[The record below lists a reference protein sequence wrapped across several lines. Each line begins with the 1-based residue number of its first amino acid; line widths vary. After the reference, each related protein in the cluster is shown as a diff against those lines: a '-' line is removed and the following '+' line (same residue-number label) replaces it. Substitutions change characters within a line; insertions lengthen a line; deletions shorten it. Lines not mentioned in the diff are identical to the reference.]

1 MLEKELILMS
11 KDKNT
16 EKPKNKKPSYTVW
29 DNIRFIMGNLWSWDK
44 QLVILCSFRIPVLVL
59 LPLSAI
65 YLPKLVI
72 DQLTAKT
79 SPEGLVAVV
88 GGYTLIL
95 VLLNSF
101 DSYAN
106 GKITWRAQTYRLKY
120 TNIISIKTM
129 DTDYENIDNEKGQ
142 TKLQKA
148 MNTVNSNDSG
158 TSQILNSLFQ
168 IIANCLGFIVFGSI
182 ISLLNP
188 LVVILL
194 MITTAI
200 NYLMLRYVRNY
211 EHRNKDNWA
220 PIDKKIY
227 YLQEK
232 SGEFSNGKDIRLY
245 GMVDWFEKMHSFF
258 VNERLNWTK
267 KVTWRHFLSNIVDG
281 ILIFLRDGV
290 AYAYLIYMILAGKL
304 SVADF
309 VLFFG
314 AVGGFS
320 VWLSGI
326 INEVNKINVMSLELC
341 DLRDYLDMPDT
352 FNRGT
357 GIPLP
362 KEEDLPCDIEF
373 KDITFGYPGCENN
386 VIENF
391 NLKINKGEKLAIVG
405 VNGAGKTTLIKLLC
419 GLYHPSSGEILVNG
433 NNICKYNHDEY
444 YTLFSA
450 VFQDIRLLPLS
461 IAKNVALCKED
472 DISRERVLNC
482 LELSGLKEKIDTFNH
497 GIDTMLMKN
506 INETAADLSGGEMQ
520 KLVLARALYKNAPII
535 VLDEPTA
542 ALDPIS
548 ENELYLKYGDLTK
561 HKTSIFISHR
571 LSSTRF
577 CDRIVLLNNGNI
589 AELGSHAELM
599 NLKGKYAEMFE
610 IQSHYYKENIGG
622 DANV

>member
-1 MLEKELILMS
+1 MAN
-11 KDKNT
+11 DK
-16 EKPKNKKPSYTVW
+16 KNQRHKSKKPSYTVW
-29 DNIRFIMGNLWSWDK
+29 NNMRFIIGNLGKWDK
-44 QLVILCSFRIPVLVL
+44 NLLILCGFRIPALVL

-72 DQLTAKT
+72 DELTAKA
-79 SPEGLVAVV
+79 SPERLIAVV
-88 GGYTLIL
+88 GGYTLI
-95 VLLNSF
+95 VALLNAF

-106 GKITWRAQTYRLKY
+106 GKIEWSAQSYRLRY
-120 TNIISIKTM
+120 INLISIKTM

-142 TKLQKA
+142 AKLQKA
-148 MNTVNSNDSG
+148 LNNVNNNDCGTVA
-158 TSQILNSLFQ
+158 IIISLVQ
-168 IIANCLGFIVFGSI
+168 IIASCLGFILYGSI
-182 ISLLNP
+182 ISMLNP

-194 MITTAI
+194 IITTSI

-211 EHRNKDNWA
+211 EHGNKDNWA

-227 YLQEK
+227 YIETR

-245 GMVDWFEKMHSFF
+245 GMVDWFQKMHSFF
-258 VNERLNWTK
+258 INERLSWTK
-267 KVTWRHFLSNIVDG
+267 RVTWRHFLSNIVDG
-281 ILIFLRDGV
+281 ILIFFRDGV
-290 AYAYLIYMILAGKL
+290 AYGYLIYMILAGKL

-314 AVGGFS
+314 AVAGFS
-320 VWLSGI
+320 SWLSGI
-326 INEVNKINVMSLELC
+326 INQVNEINVKSLDLC
-341 DLRDYLDMPDT
+341 DLRDYLDMPDR
-352 FNRGT
+352 FNRGK

-362 KEEDLPCDIEF
+362 KEDDVPCNIEF
-373 KDITFGYPGCENN
+373 KNITFSYPGSENN

-391 NLKINKGEKLAIVG
+391 NLKISKGEKLAIVG
-405 VNGAGKTTLIKLLC
+405 INGAGKTTLIKLLC
-419 GLYHPSSGEILVNG
+419 GLYHPSSGEILLNG
-433 NNICKYNHDEY
+433 NNICKYNRDEY

-450 VFQDIRLLPLS
+450 VFQDIRIMPVS
-461 IAKNVALCKED
+461 VAKNVALCNENK
-472 DISRERVLNC
+472 INRERVIMC
-482 LELSGLKEKIDTFNH
+482 LELSGLKEKIDTLSD

-506 INETAADLSGGEMQ
+506 INEIAIDLSGGEMQ

-542 ALDPIS
+542 ALDPIA

-577 CDRIVLLNNGNI
+577 CDRIVFLNNGNI
-589 AELGSHAELM
+589 AELGSHDELM
-599 NLKGKYAEMFE
+599 NINGKYAQMFE

-622 DANV
+622 EANV